1 MCIRDS
7 AYTSDINESTV
18 EKIMLLHDVDDSLKI
33 LLLMGIG
40 VLTQHKSISYMEIMK
55 GLINQQK
62 LYLVIASTDFIYG
75 TNYQFCHGYV
85 AQDLKDMSQEKTI
98 QALGRIGRKNIQ
110 QHYSIRLRSN
120 DILDTLFLPQSNK
133 PEVINMNRLFG

>member
-1 MCIRDS
+1 
-7 AYTSDINESTV
+7 
-18 EKIMLLHDVDDSLKI
+18 
-33 LLLMGIG
+33 
-40 VLTQHKSISYMEIMK
+40 MK

-75 TNYQFCHGYV
+75 TNYQFCHGYF